1 MPSLTIV
8 SSAVTSA
15 VVASSLGAQSPRAA
29 NPERPTVATH
39 AYTVAA
45 GFAELEQG
53 ARAFGVAALREAT
66 AWEFNLKI
74 GLARN
79 LQLGMFGPGYVRT
92 SDGVGIGDLGIAL
105 KLSHPVSERTTL
117 AVVPSATFPT
127 GNQQRGL
134 GAGRVLAS
142 VVGVVSGDLPAR
154 FHFDVNAGPVAIG
167 AGKPQWFTSVGLS
180 RGGSIGFAGELFD
193 FTAGAGG
200 PRQRGLLLAVLLS
213 AAEWAVIDAGG
224 AAGLTRETP
233 DQIFVGLTT
242 NWGRIFK

>member
-1 MPSLTIV
+1 MTIV
-8 SSAVTSA
+8 SSACVSA
-15 VVASSLGAQSPRAA
+15 VVASSLAAQSPRAA

-45 GFAELEQG
+45 GYAELEQG
-53 ARAFGVAALREAT
+53 ARAFGVDALREAT
-66 AWEFNLKI
+66 AWDFNLKI

-79 LQLGMFGPGYVRT
+79 LQLAMFGPGYVRT
-92 SDGVGIGDLGIAL
+92 SDGVGIGDLGLAF
-105 KLSHPVSERTTL
+105 KLSHPVSERTAL

-127 GNQQRGL
+127 GNEQGGL
-134 GAGRVLAS
+134 GAGRTLAS
-142 VVGVVSGDLPAR
+142 VTGVVSGDLPAR

-180 RGGSIGFAGELFD
+180 RGGPIGFAGELFD
-193 FTAGAGG
+193 VMAGAAG
-200 PRQRGLLLAVLLS
+200 PRQRGMLLAVLVT

-224 AAGLTRETP
+224 VAGLTRDTP
-233 DQIFVGLTT
+233 DQMFVGLTT